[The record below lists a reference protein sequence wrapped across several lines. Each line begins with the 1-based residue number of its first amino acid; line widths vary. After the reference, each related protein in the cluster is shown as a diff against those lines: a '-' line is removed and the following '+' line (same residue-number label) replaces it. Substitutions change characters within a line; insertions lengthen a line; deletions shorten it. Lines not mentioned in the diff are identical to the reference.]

1 MHCVDDYVRQSSS
14 FTEDKWGVFYN
25 NVDRVGFE
33 PTTPYV
39 SSTVIG
45 MQGRYSTG
53 LNYRPTLN

>member
-1 MHCVDDYVRQSSS
+1 VI
-14 FTEDKWGVFYN
+14 K
-25 NVDRVGFE
+25 VDRVGFE
-33 PTTPYV
+33 PTTTYV

>member
-1 MHCVDDYVRQSSS
+1 MPQLARVI
-14 FTEDKWGVFYN
+14 KM
-25 NVDRVGFE
+25 DRVGFE

-39 SSTVIG
+39 SSTVTG